1 MKQML
6 EAPVEFGDARLAPTT
21 ELAGL
26 AELAGLHTL
35 DDRLAALV
43 RIAGT
48 IRDEDDERRM
58 VAEQRAA
65 ARAGLLVLPRRSH

>member
-26 AELAGLHTL
+26 AELSGLH
-35 DDRLAALV
+35 DNNDRLDAIV
-43 RIAGT
+43 RIAQT
-48 IRDEDDERRM
+48 IRLEDDARR
-58 VAEQRAA
+58 VVTEQRAA
-65 ARAGLLVLPRRSH
+65 ARAGLLVLPKRSC

>member
-26 AELAGLHTL
+26 AELSELHSN
-35 DDRLAALV
+35 DDRLDAIV
-43 RIAGT
+43 RIAQT
-48 IRDEDDERRM
+48 IRLEDDARRI

-65 ARAGLLVLPRRSH
+65 ARAGLLVLPKRSR

>member
-26 AELAGLHTL
+26 AELSALHSD
-35 DDRLAALV
+35 DDRLDAIL
-43 RIAGT
+43 RIAQT
-48 IRDEDDERRM
+48 IRHEDDARRV

-65 ARAGLLVLPRRSH
+65 ARAGLLVLPKRSR

>member
-6 EAPVEFGDARLAPTT
+6 EAPVEFGDTRLAPTT

-26 AELAGLHTL
+26 AELSDLHSN
-35 DDRLAALV
+35 DDRLDAIL
-43 RIAGT
+43 RIAHM
-48 IRDEDDERRM
+48 IRFEDDARRV

-65 ARAGLLVLPRRSH
+65 ARAGLLVLPKRGR

>member
-26 AELAGLHTL
+26 AELSGLHSNDERL
-35 DDRLAALV
+35 DAIV
-43 RIAGT
+43 RIAET
-48 IRDEDDERRM
+48 IRLEDDARRI

-65 ARAGLLVLPRRSH
+65 ARAGLLVLPKRSR

>member
-26 AELAGLHTL
+26 AELSELHSN
-35 DDRLAALV
+35 DDRLDAIV
-43 RIAGT
+43 RIAQT
-48 IRDEDDERRM
+48 IRLEDDARRN

-65 ARAGLLVLPRRSH
+65 ARAGLLVLPKRSR